1 MPDFSRRSPQTEWMD
16 TEAVSEADFAACL
29 RDLSAVNTLT
39 LARRPTVN
47 WLRRVARGMPAGATL
62 SVLDVGFGQGDMLRR
77 IHRWGTRRGLRMRL
91 VGVDLNPSSAAAA
104 RATTPPGMAIEYET
118 GDLFDIDAAR
128 RFDVILSGLFT
139 HHLTDAEV
147 VRFLRWMEASA
158 VRGWFVND
166 LHRHALAYHGF
177 RALSRLAGWHRF
189 VQHDGP
195 ISVARA
201 FRRRDWA
208 RLLDVAGLRGVA
220 EVRWYTPFR
229 LCVGRLT

>member
-1 MPDFSRRSPQTEWMD
+1 M
-16 TEAVSEADFAACL
+16 
-29 RDLSAVNTLT
+29 
-39 LARRPTVN
+39 
-47 WLRRVARGMPAGATL
+47 
-62 SVLDVGFGQGDMLRR
+62 
-77 IHRWGTRRGLRMRL
+77 
-91 VGVDLNPSSAAAA
+91 
-104 RATTPPGMAIEYET
+104 
-118 GDLFDIDAAR
+118 
-128 RFDVILSGLFT
+128 
-139 HHLTDAEV
+139 

-201 FRRRDWA
+201 FRHRDWE
-208 RLLDVAGLRGVA
+208 RLLDEAGLRGVA